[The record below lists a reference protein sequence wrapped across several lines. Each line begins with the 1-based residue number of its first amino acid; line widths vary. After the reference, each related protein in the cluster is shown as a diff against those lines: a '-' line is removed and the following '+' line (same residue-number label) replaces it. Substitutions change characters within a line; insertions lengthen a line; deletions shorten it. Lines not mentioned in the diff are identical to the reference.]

1 MSWLH
6 RLFFWK
12 DIKERREEYGKNSL
26 GKNRRFEIRHTET
39 SKSGD
44 GTRGR

>member
-1 MSWLH
+1 M
-6 RLFFWK
+6 
-12 DIKERREEYGKNSL
+12 EKNSL